1 MAKILVVED
10 DIDLCDTYR
19 DILAAEGFTV
29 DVRYTGSDA
38 VDYLMRLLNK
48 PDIVILDMH
57 LPGDSGVMVLS
68 LIHHL
73 PRLKNTRVVVA
84 SGLPDLA
91 RWAVDQWGAD
101 TFLSK
106 PVSLQVLV
114 KTVQELSS
122 KPKAGAE

>member
-91 RWAVDQWGAD
+91 RWAVEQWGAD
-101 TFLSK
+101 KFLSK

-114 KTVQELSS
+114 ETVQELSS
-122 KPKAGAE
+122 KPKVGAE